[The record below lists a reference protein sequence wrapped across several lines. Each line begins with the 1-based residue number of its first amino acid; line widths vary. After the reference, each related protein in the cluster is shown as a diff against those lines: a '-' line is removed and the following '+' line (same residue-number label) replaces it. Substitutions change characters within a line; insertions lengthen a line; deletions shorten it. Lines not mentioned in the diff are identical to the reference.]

1 MTHRLGRAGAGRSR
15 LWRSMALVSAVV
27 LGVTAQPALAT
38 AAGPAAPVSPQVLTE
53 LSTKGGAS
61 FVVYLRERAQLGA
74 AAKVRD
80 ADARAGQ
87 VYQQLTG
94 TATRTQRGLLGELTK
109 RKAPH
114 QAFWIANAVQV
125 QGDKALLDTIAARPE
140 VERIEP
146 VRTYKLVEPKSSKA
160 APQDVTGV
168 GWGVANIGAPQ
179 VWSEYADRGE
189 GVVIANIDSGV
200 QFDHP
205 ALVNS
210 YRGNLGDGTFD
221 HNYNWFDPAGVCP
234 TQAPCDN
241 SGHGSHTMGTMV
253 GDDGAGNQIGVAPG
267 ARWMAAKGCES
278 ASCSSESLMAA
289 GQWILAPTDLNGENP
304 RPDLRPDIV
313 NNSWGG
319 GQNDLWYQQTI
330 AAWRAAG
337 IFPTFS
343 AGNSGELGCGT
354 ANSPGDN
361 PEAYAVGAYD
371 AENNIAEFSSRGSSL
386 VDGQPKPNIAAPGV
400 DILSSVPGNE
410 YGYSSGTSMA
420 APHLSGAVALVWS
433 AAPLLRG
440 DIAGT
445 EALLDRTAVDVES
458 LGCGGTTA
466 DNNNFGEG
474 RLDVFKAVEA
484 APRGPVTTITG
495 TVAVLGTREP
505 IANATVAVNGR
516 TARTDQF
523 GRYTLPVVDGTYR
536 AAVEAY
542 GFTGQTATVIAAGD
556 PVTLDFAL
564 VARPT
569 VTLSG
574 KVTDGSGQGWPL
586 YARVEVAG
594 RPGGPVFTDPTSG
607 RYSVTVPSGGTYRLT
622 TTAVATGYRAV
633 STDVTVANRAKTA
646 NITVPVAVACEVAGY
661 TAGTG
666 RTVLSESF
674 SGTGTPA
681 GWSVVNR
688 ADVGWE
694 FDNPGNRQNLT
705 GGDGGFAIVDSDHSG
720 LGRAQDTDLRTP
732 VINLGAVDAPVLR
745 FASDLYVSGNG
756 DAASIDVSTNGGVD
770 WVGVAIQ
777 QVSRRGPAAEE
788 VPLPMLAN
796 QANAQIR
803 FRYRG
808 EFSWWWQLDNIEVV
822 DRTCTPVP
830 GGIVAG
836 FTTDANTGAGLT
848 GVAVGSPD
856 RPSERSVSATTP
868 EDHNAPDGF
877 YSFFSSLVTG
887 KHPFVAG
894 TAPYQDR
901 TRTVAVAD
909 GGSQRVDFD
918 LKVGR
923 LALGSTGIEPV
934 VPHGGSRNTEVTVT
948 NTGSAPVA
956 VEVLERDGGYATLAA
971 GRGAPL
977 TEYRVPKV
985 SAGISGGVLTGGSTG
1000 FAGGSPKAADDSW
1013 SRIADLPAPT
1023 YDNAAALLDGRVYS
1037 VGGGSSDRE
1046 EKREAYVYD
1055 PATDAWRTLPDM
1067 PHSRYKPAVAAVGGK
1082 LYVFGGWTTEGG
1094 TEATVDVFDP
1104 ATGAWQT
1111 LPGVTN
1117 PAARA
1122 AGTASVV
1129 EGQVYLVGGCL
1140 DFLCNA
1146 STDVLA
1152 FDPVAS
1158 TFRVKAAYPH
1168 EVAWQSCGAIGVRV
1182 YCAGGF
1188 SHESGYTDGFAYAP
1202 DSNTWS
1208 PIADMP
1214 VDLWGSQYSVAGG
1227 RLVLAGGVIDEGQTL
1242 TNRTL
1247 GYDPAADAWQDLP
1260 NTLLPRVRGAGACG
1274 GFKIGGAAF
1283 APLAGPESER
1293 MTGLGLCDES
1303 TEVPWLTVTP
1313 SRFTLAP
1320 GASRALTLRISA
1332 TSANGIPAPGGYLAQ
1347 LALRADT
1354 PYAVPTLGITLSVQ
1368 AKGHQGH

>member
-1 MTHRLGRAGAGRSR
+1 MTHRLGRRGASRSR
-15 LWRSMALVSAVV
+15 LWRSLAMVSAVV
-27 LGVTAQPALAT
+27 LGITAQPAIAA

-53 LSTKGGAS
+53 LSTKGNAS
-61 FVVYLRERAQLGA
+61 FVVYLRERAQLGN

-94 TATRTQRGLLGELTK
+94 TATRTQRGLLDELTR
-109 RKAPH
+109 RKAEH
-114 QAFWIANAVQV
+114 ESFWIANAVQV
-125 QGDKALLDTIAARPE
+125 QGNRALVDAIAARPE

-146 VRTYKLVEPKSSKA
+146 ARTYKLVEPKSSGA
-160 APQDVTGV
+160 APQDVTGI
-168 GWGVANIGAPQ
+168 GWGVTNIGAPR

-189 GVVIANIDSGV
+189 GLVIANIDSGV

-205 ALVNS
+205 ALVGA
-210 YRGNLGDGTFD
+210 YRGNLGNGNFD

-241 SGHGSHTMGTMV
+241 AGHGSHTMGTMV

-267 ARWMAAKGCES
+267 AKWMAAKGCET

-343 AGNSGELGCGT
+343 AGNSGEYGCGT

-371 AENNIAEFSSRGSSL
+371 VDNNIAEFSSRGSSL
-386 VDGQPKPNIAAPGV
+386 VDGQPKPNVSAPGV
-400 DILSSVPGNE
+400 DIVSSIPGNQ
-410 YGYSSGTSMA
+410 YGISSGTSMA
-420 APHLSGAVALVWS
+420 APHLSGAVALIWS

-440 DIAGT
+440 DVAAT
-445 EALLDRTAVDVES
+445 EKLLDDTAIDVES
-458 LGCGGTTA
+458 LGCGGTVD

-474 RLDVFKAVEA
+474 RLDVYRAVTA
-484 APRGPVTTITG
+484 APRGPVTRISG
-495 TVAVLGTREP
+495 TVAVLGSREP

-523 GRYTLPVVDGTYR
+523 GHYTLPVVEGTYT
-536 AAVEAY
+536 ATVEAY
-542 GFTGQTATVIAAGD
+542 GFTGQTATVIAAGTQ
-556 PVTLDFAL
+556 VTLDFAL
-564 VARPT
+564 AALPL

-574 KVTDGSGQGWPL
+574 KVTDASGQGWPL
-586 YARVEVAG
+586 YSRIEVAG

-607 RYSVTVPSGGTYRLT
+607 RYSLTVPAGGTYRLT
-622 TTAVATGYRAV
+622 TTAVSAGYRSV
-633 STDVTVANRAKTA
+633 STEVTVANRARTA
-646 NITVPVAVACEVAGY
+646 NIGVPAAVACQLDGY
-661 TAGTG
+661 TAGIG
-666 RTVLSESF
+666 RTLLSESF
-674 SGTGTPA
+674 AGPGAPA

-688 ADVGWE
+688 ADSGWA
-694 FDNPGNRQNLT
+694 FDNPGNRENLT
-705 GGDGGFAIVDSDHSG
+705 GGSGGFAIADSDHYG
-720 LGRAQDTDLRTP
+720 LGRAQDTDLVSP
-732 VINLGAVDAPVLR
+732 VIDLSTVDAPVLR
-745 FASDLYVSGNG
+745 FASDLYIGGNG

-770 WVGVAIQ
+770 WVGVAMQ

-788 VPLPMLAN
+788 VPLPTLAN

-808 EFSWWWQLDNIEVV
+808 EYSWWWQIDNVEVV

-830 GGIVAG
+830 GGLVAG
-836 FTTDANTGAGLT
+836 FTTDANTGAGLN
-848 GVAVGSPD
+848 GVPVSSPD
-856 RPSERSVSATTP
+856 RPAERSVSAATP
-868 EDHNAPDGF
+868 EDRSIGDGF
-877 YSFFSSLVTG
+877 YSFFSTLVDG

-894 TAPYQDR
+894 LAPYQNRSKSSTIATGDAR
-901 TRTVAVAD
+901 
-909 GGSQRVDFD
+909 RVDFD

-923 LALGSTGIEPV
+923 LALGSTEIKTTLPYGS
-934 VPHGGSRNTEVTVT
+934 SRNTEVTVT
-948 NTGSAPVA
+948 NTGSAPTT
-956 VEVLERDGGYATLAA
+956 VEVLERDGGYAALAA

-977 TEYRVPKV
+977 TEYKVPKV
-985 SAGISGGVLTGGSTG
+985 SAGM
-1000 FAGGSPKAADDSW
+1000 FAGSGKPAARTGAVTPLDDSW
-1013 SRIADLPAPT
+1013 SRIADLPAPV
-1023 YDNAAALLDGRVYS
+1023 YDNAAALVGGKVYS
-1037 VGGGSSDRE
+1037 VGGGTTDRE

-1055 PATDAWRTLPDM
+1055 PATDAWQTLPDM
-1067 PHSRYKPAVAAVGGK
+1067 PHSRYKPAAAAVDGK
-1082 LYVFGGWTTEGG
+1082 LYVFGGWTPDGG
-1094 TEATVDVFDP
+1094 TEPAVDVFDP

-1111 LPGVTN
+1111 LPGVGN

-1122 AGTASVV
+1122 AGTASVI

-1146 STDVLA
+1146 STDVVA
-1152 FDPVAS
+1152 FDPAGN

-1188 SHESGYTDGFAYAP
+1188 SHESGYTDGYAYAP
-1202 DSNTWS
+1202 DTDTWS
-1208 PIADMP
+1208 PIADLP
-1214 VDLWGSQYSVAGG
+1214 IDLWGSQYSVAGG

-1242 TNRTL
+1242 TNRTI
-1247 GYDPAADAWQDLP
+1247 GYDPAANAWQDLP
-1260 NTLLPRVRGAGACG
+1260 NTLVPRVRGAGACG

-1303 TEVPWLTVTP
+1303 TDVAWLTASP
-1313 SRFTLAP
+1313 NRFTLAP
-1320 GASRALTLRISA
+1320 GASKAITLRIV
-1332 TSANGIPAPGGYLAQ
+1332 ANGAHGINQPGDYLAQ

-1354 PYAVPTLGITLSVQ
+1354 PYAVPTLGITLTVQ
-1368 AKGHQGH
+1368 PKGNRGF